1 MFVLDVI
8 IIQWAMF
15 VLGAA
20 ARNIECHLNLNATNA
35 SKHQKTLT
43 PIQIPDIFSLWKQQ
57 SSVQSN

>member
-1 MFVLDVI
+1 
-8 IIQWAMF
+8 MF

-57 SSVQSN
+57 SSVQSS